1 MRLVHLITIF
11 PCVAML
17 LGVVLH
23 NKVFP
28 LILGLPFPLGW
39 ITIWIVI
46 TSAIML
52 VVYNID
58 PNNKTQS
65 GGDDQ

>member
-1 MRLVHLITIF
+1 MRLIHLITIF
-11 PCVAML
+11 PCVVML

-52 VVYNID
+52 LVYNID

-65 GGDDQ
+65 GDDKR

>member
-1 MRLVHLITIF
+1 MRLIHWITIF

-23 NKVFP
+23 NKVYP
-28 LILGLPFPLGW
+28 LIFGLPFPLGW
-39 ITIWIVI
+39 ITVWIVI
-46 TSAIML
+46 TSLVML

-58 PNNKTQS
+58 PNNKTKS
-65 GGDDQ
+65 GGDER

>member
-1 MRLVHLITIF
+1 
-11 PCVAML
+11 ML

-52 VVYNID
+52 LVYNID

-65 GGDDQ
+65 GDDKR